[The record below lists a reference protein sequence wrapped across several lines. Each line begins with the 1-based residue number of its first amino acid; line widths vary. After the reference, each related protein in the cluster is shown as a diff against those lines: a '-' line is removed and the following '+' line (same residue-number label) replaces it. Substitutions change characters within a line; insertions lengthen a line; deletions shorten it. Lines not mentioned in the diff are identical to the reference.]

1 MIYKQIYEKND
12 FFYFFVNF
20 LTFIMSNKNLTNS
33 STLDSIVCLNN
44 VKRFITTNNVNAIV
58 NSVRKGIIPV
68 DFQFCDGD
76 TMLHMAIK
84 SRRKDIISLLLN
96 VLNSSVTI
104 KNARG
109 RTAFFCACV
118 EGMFFEVSQIL
129 IIKSDIHS
137 YINIPDF
144 SGMTPLYWVHISMEY
159 QLELEYQLESTSY
172 PTPYRSIS
180 DILKKNGAVLSTSPT
195 IFSPFSRRSTSPLPF
210 SNRSTSPFSNR
221 YSISNRNRSRVEF
234 NPNITVR
241 RNKNKSTKQTHLTNE
256 YIDMLVELK
265 RTCNICFEPYE
276 KDKVIIFDKCQ
287 HTVCL
292 NCFPKL
298 KICHMCRQEI

>member
-1 MIYKQIYEKND
+1 
-12 FFYFFVNF
+12 
-20 LTFIMSNKNLTNS
+20 MSNLIDS
-33 STLDSIVCLNN
+33 SLDSIICLSD
-44 VKRFITTNNVNAIV
+44 VQRFITTHNVNAIV
-58 NSVRKGIIPV
+58 NNVTKGIIPV
-68 DFQFCDGD
+68 DFKFCDGD

-84 SRRKDIISLLLN
+84 LGRKRIISLLLN
-96 VLNSSVTI
+96 VLNASVTI
-104 KNARG
+104 KNALG
-109 RTAFFCACV
+109 RTAFFCACA

-129 IIKSDIHS
+129 IIKSNIHS

-144 SGMTPLYWVHISMEY
+144 SGITPLFYVHTY
-159 QLELEYQLESTSY
+159 LSTSY
-172 PTPYRSIS
+172 LSISTISAIS
-180 DILKKNGAVLSTSPT
+180 DILQQNGAVLDTSPT
-195 IFSPFSRRSTSPLPF
+195 IYSPFSRRSTSPLPF
-210 SNRSTSPFSNR
+210 SNR
-221 YSISNRNRSRVEF
+221 YSISNRNISRVEL
-234 NPNITVR
+234 NPNITV
-241 RNKNKSTKQTHLTNE
+241 RNKNKSTKQTNKTQTHLKNE

>member
-129 IIKSDIHS
+129 IIKSNIHS

-144 SGMTPLYWVHISMEY
+144 SGITPLFYVHTY
-159 QLELEYQLESTSY
+159 LSTSY
-172 PTPYRSIS
+172 LSISTISAIS
-180 DILKKNGAVLSTSPT
+180 DILQQNGAVLDTSPT
-195 IFSPFSRRSTSPLPF
+195 IYSPFSRRSTSPLPF
-210 SNRSTSPFSNR
+210 SNR
-221 YSISNRNRSRVEF
+221 YSISNRNISRVEL
-234 NPNITVR
+234 NPNITV
-241 RNKNKSTKQTHLTNE
+241 RNKNKSTKQTNKTQTHLKNE

>member
-84 SRRKDIISLLLN
+84 LGRKRIISLLLN
-96 VLNSSVTI
+96 VLNASVTI
-104 KNARG
+104 KNALG
-109 RTAFFCACV
+109 RTAFFCACA

-129 IIKSDIHS
+129 IIKSNIHS

-144 SGMTPLYWVHISMEY
+144 SGITPLFYVHTY
-159 QLELEYQLESTSY
+159 LSTSY
-172 PTPYRSIS
+172 LSISTISAIS
-180 DILKKNGAVLSTSPT
+180 DILQQNGAVLDTSPT
-195 IFSPFSRRSTSPLPF
+195 IYSPFSRRSTSPLPF
-210 SNRSTSPFSNR
+210 SNR
-221 YSISNRNRSRVEF
+221 YSISNRNISRVEL
-234 NPNITVR
+234 NPNITV
-241 RNKNKSTKQTHLTNE
+241 RNKNKSTKQTNKTQTHLKNE